1 MQREKRSLGARVGM
15 LALPLAMAAA
25 LAGGLASAAPAAP
38 AAPAV
43 RAADPAPPH
52 NVVNVN
58 TAGLEELQALPGVG
72 EARARAILD
81 ARKSRGGFKRVE
93 DLLEVKGIG
102 RSALERMRP
111 FVTLEGRSSA
121 PGH

>member
-1 MQREKRSLGARVGM
+1 MQQQSRSLRALVAAGRAVARAGA
-15 LALPLAMAAA
+15 LTAA
-25 LAGGLASAAPAAP
+25 LAGSLLLAVPAA
-38 AAPAV
+38 
-43 RAADPAPPH
+43 RAADAAPTH
-52 NVVNVN
+52 GVVNVN
-58 TAGLEELQALPGVG
+58 TAGLEELQSLPGVG

-111 FVTLEGRSSA
+111 FVTLEGRTTA

>member
-1 MQREKRSLGARVGM
+1 MQQESRSLRA
-15 LALPLAMAAA
+15 LAVAIG
-25 LAGGLASAAPAAP
+25 LAGGLLLAAPAA
-38 AAPAV
+38 

-52 NVVNVN
+52 HVVNVN

-72 EARARAILD
+72 EARARAILE

-102 RSALERMRP
+102 RNALERLRP
-111 FVTLEGRSSA
+111 FVTLEGRTTA

>member
-1 MQREKRSLGARVGM
+1 MQQESRSLRGLVLAFLAV
-15 LALPLAMAAA
+15 LALSV
-25 LAGGLASAAPAAP
+25 AGGLLPAAP
-38 AAPAV
+38 AA

-52 NVVNVN
+52 GVVNVN

-111 FVTLEGRSSA
+111 FVTLEGRTTA

>member
-1 MQREKRSLGARVGM
+1 MQQQSRSLRAFAATGRAVARAIALSVG
-15 LALPLAMAAA
+15 
-25 LAGGLASAAPAAP
+25 LAGGLLLAGPVA
-38 AAPAV
+38 
-43 RAADPAPPH
+43 RAADATPAH
-52 NVVNVN
+52 RVVNVN

-72 EARARAILD
+72 EARARAILE

-111 FVTLEGRSSA
+111 FLTLEGRTTA
-121 PGH
+121 PGR